1 MAVGGISPGFVIG
14 IGALFAPFVVF
25 VQFSLEHGVGFER
38 QLNGGCRIGGQRQ
51 EVVGVSQEGGIAQI
65 GVVLENGVV
74 WGPNNA
80 LDVFVGGFDVFKG
93 GFDVFKGGFDVFMGG
108 FDVFMG
114 GFGGFPTIFCLIMG
128 VEKGIGAG
136 IARDHHV
143 ASFIEGVGPG
153 ELVMEGGFVVK
164 PPVQVVKGL
173 VILHVI

>member
-1 MAVGGISPGFVIG
+1 M
-14 IGALFAPFVVF
+14 F

-80 LDVFVGGFDVFKG
+80 LNVFVGGFDVFKG
-93 GFDVFKGGFDVFMGG
+93 GFDI
-108 FDVFMG
+108 FMG

-143 ASFIEGVGPG
+143 ASFVEGVGPG